1 MSNADGCLNRI
12 SYRAPW
18 SRSRAGGPGG
28 VWGTLLLLL
37 LLLPGVSPAQER
49 QGIQIPNPGADLWR
63 AVRQRQQAEL
73 PAPPVTPKDAAPG
86 VDLWREIN
94 RPRPQSLPTG
104 RSQVQGVDS
113 GRLINPLGNPW
124 REFRMQRLIPYGGY
138 ALGGVALLILLFFLL
153 RGKVRIK
160 QGACEEKLHRYT
172 VYERTIH
179 WFMAIVFLFLAAT
192 GSIILFGRS
201 LLLPWMGPEWFAPI
215 ASASKEGHNLFGPL
229 FLLALL
235 LLFVK
240 FVGRNIYEKGDLTW
254 LLRGGGLVGR
264 REVPSNFFNMGEK
277 TLFWLLILAGVV
289 IVASG
294 LLLLFPVFGQGR
306 EWMALSEVAHG
317 VTTLVMIAVIM
328 GHIYIGTIG
337 MEGALEGMKTGYC
350 DLNWA
355 RAHHAWWA
363 DNCIEKGEVLSGDE
377 VARRQ
382 GAKPPSSAVT
392 APPPLE
398 TGQ

>member
-1 MSNADGCLNRI
+1 M
-12 SYRAPW
+12 
-18 SRSRAGGPGG
+18 
-28 VWGTLLLLL
+28 
-37 LLLPGVSPAQER
+37 LPGISPAQEK
-49 QGIQIPNPGADLWR
+49 QGVQIPNPGTDLWR

-73 PAPPVTPKDAAPG
+73 QVPPTAVPQDAAPG
-86 VDLWREIN
+86 VDLWQEIN
-94 RPRPQSLPTG
+94 RPQSGSLPTG
-104 RSQVQGVDS
+104 SSQVQGVDS
-113 GRLINPLGNPW
+113 GKLINPYGNLW
-124 REFRMQRLIPYGGY
+124 REFRMQRLVPYGGY
-138 ALGGVALLILLFFLL
+138 ALAGVLLLILLFFLL

-160 QGACEEKLHRYT
+160 EGVCESKLHRYT

-179 WFMAIVFLFLAAT
+179 WFTASVFLFLAAT
-192 GSIILFGRS
+192 GLIILFGRS

-235 LLFVK
+235 LMFVK
-240 FVGRNIYEKGDLTW
+240 FVGRNIYEKGDITW
-254 LLRGGGLVGR
+254 LLRGGGIVGK

-277 TLFWLLILAGVV
+277 TLFWLLILAGSV

-306 EWMALSEVAHG
+306 EWMELSQVAHSI
-317 VTTLVMIAVIM
+317 TTLLLIGVII
-328 GHIYIGTIG
+328 GHIYIGSVG

-363 DNCIEKGEVLSGDE
+363 DSCIEKGEVLSCGE
-377 VARRQ
+377 VARRL
-382 GAKPPSSAVT
+382 GEKPPPSAT
-392 APPPLE
+392 AEPPPVE
-398 TGQ
+398 AGQ